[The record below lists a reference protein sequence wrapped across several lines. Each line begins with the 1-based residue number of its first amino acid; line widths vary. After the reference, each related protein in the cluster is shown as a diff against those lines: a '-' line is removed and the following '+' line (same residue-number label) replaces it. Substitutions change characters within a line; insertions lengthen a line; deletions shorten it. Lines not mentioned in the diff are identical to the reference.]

1 MDEHEQR
8 ARRALMGV
16 RAGSDTD
23 EVRRKLLPVFASALR
38 ATHDAAVA
46 AEREKWRA
54 LVIAERDARFDV
66 AAWTEGDFDP
76 NDPDFIAAIEHEDSA
91 FQALR
96 AALSSAPMPA
106 PAQAEHDPEVGA
118 TFAGLPDRAVHG
130 PADFGAKALGPSAWT
145 GAVCCACDGH
155 AGCVHTCPAQAE
167 QRVSEEGARFMDLL
181 AAHAR
186 GAAETTSRIA
196 ARLRARADEEW
207 RIGNGATAHASDVLR
222 SEADALEEGKYKK
235 CCACDGHAGCE
246 HVCTEG

>member
-1 MDEHEQR
+1 
-8 ARRALMGV
+8 
-16 RAGSDTD
+16 
-23 EVRRKLLPVFASALR
+23 
-38 ATHDAAVA
+38 VA

-167 QRVSEEGARFMDLL
+167 QRVSEDGLLDRGITRGLIEGARQ
-181 AAHAR
+181 
-186 GAAETTSRIA
+186 GATAERHRIA
-196 ARLRARADEEW
+196 ARLRARADEEEDEARFASSRGW
-207 RIGNGATAHASDVLR
+207 GADAIKHRGSASVLR
-222 SEADALEEGKYKK
+222 SEADALEEGK
-235 CCACDGHAGCE
+235 
-246 HVCTEG
+246 